1 MNFKPNCTGQE
12 GGSKAEPEKSTEEG
26 KKNVLIFRNCTF
38 VRYVLHLFSPKVK
51 DFHDLN
57 D

>member
-38 VRYVLHLFSPKVK
+38 VRFVLHLFSPTVK